1 MEELDSL
8 DKELVK
14 KKIAIVVETL
24 EMYLDFYDLEI
35 AEKRLLNSSDK
46 CVKADNFF
54 KELGA

>member
-1 MEELDSL
+1 LEELDSL